1 MAYYNTCPWC
11 GASLDPGESCDCK
24 KNPMQPE
31 LTSEKEI
38 TSSIFYHKNNNKSRG
53 VL

>member
-24 KNPMQPE
+24 KKSDAAGADIGNQIIH
-31 LTSEKEI
+31 LKYI
-38 TSSIFYHKNNNKSRG
+38 TKMD
-53 VL
+53 

>member
-24 KNPMQPE
+24 KKSDAAGADIGKPNNSFKVYHE
-31 LTSEKEI
+31 NGLK
-38 TSSIFYHKNNNKSRG
+38 SSIK
-53 VL
+53 

>member
-31 LTSEKEI
+31 LTSENQTIHLKYI
-38 TSSIFYHKNNNKSRG
+38 TKMD
-53 VL
+53 